1 MLLSNEKDNAE
12 TSEEKKSPNTQN
24 PLDFSFKNIQDLD
37 LGIAVR
43 VKKASPRETL
53 SQNKPTPSPQKSLS
67 SGCHTLVKPTFSR
80 KFSSCYL
87 TQS

>member
-1 MLLSNEKDNAE
+1 MSTETMVPFMLLSNEKDNAE
-12 TSEEKKSPNTQN
+12 TSEKKKKSSNTQN

-53 SQNKPTPSPQKSLS
+53 SQNKPPAPPKASHL
-67 SGCHTLVKPTFSR
+67 GVTL
-80 KFSSCYL
+80 
-87 TQS
+87 